1 MNLEGASVIVTGGAS
16 GLGAAT
22 AARLAKRGCSVTIL
36 DLPAS
41 KGTERAQE
49 LGDNVHFEPA
59 DVTDDEQVA
68 AAVSAAVSRGPLR
81 AVVHCAGHGGTVRVL
96 DRDDNPADPELFDR
110 VIRTNVRGSFNILR
124 YAASAMAKNEPVD
137 GDRGVVV
144 MTASVAAFEGQI
156 GQLPYAASKA
166 GIVAMTLVAARD
178 LAKKQIRVASIA
190 PGIFDTPILDRL
202 GDEVKNQLAAPV
214 PHPARLGVPS
224 EFAHMAEAIV
234 DNPMLNGETIRLD
247 GAVRMG
253 PRPGA

>member
-22 AARLAKRGCSVTIL
+22 AARLAKRGCSVTLL

-59 DVTDDEQVA
+59 DVTDDEQVG

-156 GQLPYAASKA
+156 GQLPYAAS
-166 GIVAMTLVAARD
+166 
-178 LAKKQIRVASIA
+178 
-190 PGIFDTPILDRL
+190 IFDTPILDRL

-214 PHPARLGVPS
+214 PHPARLGLPS